1 MKLLKK
7 ELRLVLHPTAVIFL
21 ALSAMVFI
29 PNYPYYVV
37 FFYTGLAVFFTCLTG
52 RENQDV
58 SFTLLLPVSR
68 RQLVAARFGVVIL
81 LELAQLAL
89 TAVCALIR
97 RALPLPAN
105 GAGMEANIALFGLA
119 LVMLGLFHVVF
130 FGGYYRDVKKVGL
143 PFALSSIV
151 VFLYIGV
158 METLCHTVPFF
169 REKLDTAD
177 PLFWK
182 EKLIVLLIG
191 AAGYLLLTTLAFFRA
206 VRSFERQD
214 V

>member
-7 ELRLVLHPTAVIFL
+7 ELRLALHPTAVIFL
-21 ALSAMVFI
+21 ALSAMVLI
-29 PNYPYYVV
+29 PSYPYYVV

-52 RENQDV
+52 RENRDV

-68 RQLVAARFGVVIL
+68 RELVGARFCVVIL

-89 TAVCALIR
+89 TAVFALIR

-105 GAGMEANIALFGLA
+105 AAGMEANIALFGLS

-130 FGGYYRDVKKVGL
+130 FGRYYRDVKKVGF
-143 PFALSSIV
+143 PFVLSSVV
-151 VFLYIGV
+151 VFLYIV
-158 METLCHTVPFF
+158 VVETLCHTIPFF

-177 PLFWK
+177 PLFLK
-182 EKLIVLLIG
+182 EKLVVLFIGIVAYVLLT
-191 AAGYLLLTTLAFFRA
+191 ALAFFRA